1 MDSIEIKLK
10 VIEACRKKLLE
21 SISNLESVIADAQQ
35 QANDYGPPRD
45 RYDAF
50 RSQLLRRKDMMAQQL
65 DKEMVE
71 LKTLEKIEV
80 QKPTGVAGF
89 GSLVMTT
96 SQNYFI
102 SIGIG
107 KMECEGLEFYAI
119 SPLVPLSQAVN
130 GKKAGDTVD
139 FRGNRFIIREV
150 I

>member
-65 DKEMVE
+65 EKEMVE

-89 GSLVMTT
+89 GTLVMTT
-96 SQNYFI
+96 NQNYFI

-107 KMECEGLEFYAI
+107 KMECEGFEFYAI

-130 GKKAGDTVD
+130 GKKNGDTVD
-139 FRGNRFIIREV
+139 FRGNKFVIREV

>member
-71 LKTLEKIEV
+71 LKTLEKIELS
-80 QKPTGVAGF
+80 KPTGIAGF
-89 GSLVMTT
+89 GSLVLTNN
-96 SQNYFI
+96 QNYFI

-107 KMECEGLEFYAI
+107 KMECENLEFYAI

-130 GKKAGDTVD
+130 GKKSGDTVD
-139 FRGNRFIIREV
+139 FRGNKFLIREV